1 MVDNTKILNSKMINF
16 EITES
21 LSPLFSKARVTIM
34 HHGENPNRSAFD
46 KWDVERA
53 VPTLKNVPIVGF
65 FNNEEEN
72 FGGHERSLA
81 IEDDEV
87 VIKTKTVPIGVI
99 PESAIF
105 SWENIVDK
113 DGIQREYLVV
123 DNALIWN
130 RDEKLVSALKT
141 DNFGQSMEITVNESY
156 NHNGIDYITDFY
168 FTALCVLG
176 IDKNG
181 AGYVQP
187 AFNDAK
193 VQTYSK
199 DETLSE
205 NMKNMF
211 KDLKFALNEIETIE
225 KGETKLKLE
234 DLLAKFSLTEEELS
248 AKVKNYAE
256 ISVEEVEKELNDFA
270 QKEADAKAKA
280 KEDADKADKG
290 TKSEGGKSTK
300 AKKTDAPD
308 NATIAKLEKQI
319 EDLKA
324 ENEKLKEEIKELKS
338 KNGKFELDN
347 HVREC
352 NDKVESFIGTYG
364 IEKDAVKDLNYSEF
378 DSVDAL
384 EVKLFEILG
393 RMAKPVEKTN
403 GKEFAKITL
412 KPENKNKKQYSFED
426 LFDK

>member
-21 LSPLFSKARVTIM
+21 LSPLFSKARVTVM
-34 HHGENPNRSAFD
+34 YHGENPNRSSFS
-46 KWDVERA
+46 KWDVEKA
-53 VPTLKNVPIVGF
+53 VPSLKNIPIVGYF
-65 FNNEEEN
+65 SEEDEN
-72 FGGHERSLA
+72 FGGHERSLVV
-81 IEDDEV
+81 EDDKIV
-87 VIKTKTVPIGVI
+87 VKTKTVPIGVV
-99 PESAIF
+99 PESAVF

-113 DGIQREYLVV
+113 DGIRREYLVI

-130 RDEKLVSALKT
+130 RDEKLVSALST
-141 DNFGQSMEITVNESY
+141 DDFGQSMEITVNEY
-156 NHNGIDYITDFY
+156 YTLDGIDYITDFY

-181 AGYVQP
+181 AGYVRP

-199 DETLSE
+199 DDSLTES
-205 NMKNMF
+205 MQNMF

-225 KGETKLKLE
+225 KGEPKLKLE

-256 ISVEEVEKELNDFA
+256 IPVEEVEKELAEFA
-270 QKEADAKAKA
+270 KAETDAKAKAQEDAKAKA
-280 KEDADKADKG
+280 KDGEPK
-290 TKSEGGKSTK
+290 K
-300 AKKTDAPD
+300 AKKPETSD

-319 EDLKA
+319 EELKS
-324 ENEKLKEEIKELKS
+324 ENEKLKEEIKGLKA

-352 NDKVESFIGTYG
+352 NDKVESFIETYG
-364 IEKDAVKDLNYSEF
+364 LDESAVKELDYSAFENT
-378 DSVDAL
+378 DAL
-384 EVKLFEILG
+384 EVKLFEMLG
-393 RMAKPVEKTN
+393 RMAKPVEKNTS
-403 GKEFAKITL
+403 KEFAKITI
-412 KPENKNKKQYSFED
+412 KPEGTNKKQYSFED
-426 LFDK
+426 LFN

>member
-21 LSPLFSKARVTIM
+21 LSPLFSKARVTVM
-34 HHGENPNRSAFD
+34 YHGENPNRSSFS

-53 VPTLKNVPIVGF
+53 VPSLKNIPIVGYF
-65 FNNEEEN
+65 SEEDEN
-72 FGGHERSLA
+72 FGGHERSLVV
-81 IEDDEV
+81 EDDKIV
-87 VIKTKTVPIGVI
+87 VKTKTVPIGVV
-99 PESAIF
+99 PESAVF

-113 DGIQREYLVV
+113 DGIKREYLVI

-130 RDEKLVSALKT
+130 RDEKLVSALST
-141 DNFGQSMEITVNESY
+141 DDFGQSMEITVNEY
-156 NHNGIDYITDFY
+156 YTLNGIDYITDFY

-176 IDKNG
+176 IAKNG

-199 DETLSE
+199 DDSLTES
-205 NMKNMF
+205 MQNMF

-225 KGETKLKLE
+225 RGEQKLKLE
-234 DLLAKFSLTEEELS
+234 DLLTKFSLTEDELS

-256 ISVEEVEKELNDFA
+256 IPVEEVEKELAEFA
-270 QKEADAKAKA
+270 KAEADAKAKA
-280 KEDADKADKG
+280 KADEEAKAKAKAG
-290 TKSEGGKSTK
+290 EPNK
-300 AKKTDAPD
+300 AKKSNTSD

-319 EDLKA
+319 EELKA
-324 ENEKLKEEIKELKS
+324 ENEKLKEEIKGLKA

-352 NDKVESFIGTYG
+352 NDKVESFIETYG
-364 IEKDAVKDLNYSEF
+364 LDESAVKELDYSAFENT
-378 DSVDAL
+378 DAL
-384 EVKLFEILG
+384 EVKLFEMLG
-393 RMAKPVEKTN
+393 RMAKPVEKSTS
-403 GKEFAKITL
+403 KEFTKITI
-412 KPENKNKKQYSFED
+412 KPEGTKKKQYSFED
-426 LFDK
+426 LFN

>member
-21 LSPLFSKARVTIM
+21 LSPLFSKARVTVM
-34 HHGENPNRSAFD
+34 YHGDNPNRSHFD
-46 KWDVERA
+46 KWDVEKA
-53 VPTLKNVPIVGF
+53 VPSLKNIPIVGYF
-65 FNNEEEN
+65 SEEDEN
-72 FGGHERSLA
+72 FGGHERSLVV
-81 IEDDEV
+81 EDDKIV
-87 VIKTKTVPIGVI
+87 VKTKTVPIGVV

-105 SWENIVDK
+105 SWENIVDQ
-113 DGIQREYLVV
+113 DGIRREYLVI

-130 RDEKLVSALKT
+130 RDEKLVSALST
-141 DNFGQSMEITVNESY
+141 DDFGQSMEITVNEYY
-156 NHNGIDYITDFY
+156 NLNGIDYITDFY

-181 AGYVQP
+181 AGYVRP

-199 DETLSE
+199 DDSLTES
-205 NMKNMF
+205 MQNMF

-225 KGETKLKLE
+225 KGEPKLKLE

-256 ISVEEVEKELNDFA
+256 IPVEEVEKELAEFA
-270 QKEADAKAKA
+270 KADAKAQADAKAKEDAKAKA
-280 KEDADKADKG
+280 KED
-290 TKSEGGKSTK
+290 TPNK
-300 AKKTDAPD
+300 AKKSGTSD

-319 EDLKA
+319 EELKA
-324 ENEKLKEEIKELKS
+324 ENEKLKEEIKGLKA

-352 NDKVESFIGTYG
+352 NDKVESFIETYG
-364 IEKDAVKDLNYSEF
+364 LDESAVKELDYSEF
-378 DSVDAL
+378 ENTDAL
-384 EVKLFEILG
+384 EVKLFEMLG
-393 RMAKPVEKTN
+393 RMAKPVEKNTS
-403 GKEFAKITL
+403 KEFTKITI
-412 KPENKNKKQYSFED
+412 KPETTNKKQYSFED
-426 LFDK
+426 LFN

>member
-1 MVDNTKILNSKMINF
+1 MVETTKILNSKMINF

-21 LSPLFSKARVTIM
+21 LSPLFSKARITVM
-34 HHGENPNRSAFD
+34 HHGENPNRSAFA

-53 VPTLKNVPIVGF
+53 VPSLKNIPIVGYF
-65 FNNEEEN
+65 SEEDEN
-72 FGGHERSLA
+72 FGGHERSLVV
-81 IEDDEV
+81 EDDKIV
-87 VIKTKTVPIGVI
+87 VKTKTVPIGVV
-99 PESAIF
+99 PESAVF

-113 DGIQREYLVV
+113 DGIQREYLVI

-130 RDEKLVSALKT
+130 RDEKLVSALST
-141 DNFGQSMEITVNESY
+141 DDFGQSMEITVNEY
-156 NHNGIDYITDFY
+156 YTLNGIDYITDFY

-181 AGYVQP
+181 AGYVRP

-199 DETLSE
+199 DDSLTES
-205 NMKNMF
+205 MQNMF

-225 KGETKLKLE
+225 KGEQKLKLE

-256 ISVEEVEKELNDFA
+256 IPVEEVEKELAEFA
-270 QKEADAKAKA
+270 KAEADAKAQEDAKAKA
-280 KEDADKADKG
+280 KAGEPD
-290 TKSEGGKSTK
+290 K
-300 AKKTDAPD
+300 AKKSNTPD

-319 EDLKA
+319 EELKA
-324 ENEKLKEEIKELKS
+324 ENEKLKEEIKDLKA

-352 NDKVESFIGTYG
+352 NDKVESFIETYG
-364 IEKDAVKDLNYSEF
+364 LDESAVKELDYSAFENT
-378 DSVDAL
+378 DAL
-384 EVKLFEILG
+384 EVKLFEMLG
-393 RMAKPVEKTN
+393 RMAKPVEKNTS
-403 GKEFAKITL
+403 KEFAKITI
-412 KPENKNKKQYSFED
+412 KPEESKKKQYSFEE
-426 LFDK
+426 LFN

>member
-21 LSPLFSKARVTIM
+21 LSPLFSKARVTVM
-34 HHGENPNRSAFD
+34 YHGENPNRSSFS

-53 VPTLKNVPIVGF
+53 VPSLKNIPIVGYF
-65 FNNEEEN
+65 SEEDEN
-72 FGGHERSLA
+72 FGGHERSLVV
-81 IEDDEV
+81 EDDKIV
-87 VIKTKTVPIGVI
+87 VKTKTVPIGVV
-99 PESAIF
+99 PESAVF

-113 DGIQREYLVV
+113 DGIRREYLVI

-130 RDEKLVSALKT
+130 RDEKLVSALST
-141 DNFGQSMEITVNESY
+141 DDFGQSMEITVNEY
-156 NHNGIDYITDFY
+156 YTLDGIDYITDFY

-181 AGYVQP
+181 AGYVRP
-187 AFNDAK
+187 AFDDAK

-199 DETLSE
+199 DDSLTES
-205 NMKNMF
+205 MQNMF

-225 KGETKLKLE
+225 KGEPKLKLE

-256 ISVEEVEKELNDFA
+256 IPVEEVEKELAEFA
-270 QKEADAKAKA
+270 KAEADADKKAKAKA
-280 KEDADKADKG
+280 KEDEPK
-290 TKSEGGKSTK
+290 K
-300 AKKTDAPD
+300 AKKSETSD

-319 EDLKA
+319 EELKS
-324 ENEKLKEEIKELKS
+324 ENEKLKEEIKGLKA

-352 NDKVESFIGTYG
+352 NDKVEAFIETYG
-364 IEKDAVKDLNYSEF
+364 LDESAVKELDYSAFENT
-378 DSVDAL
+378 DAL
-384 EVKLFEILG
+384 EVKLFEMLG
-393 RMAKPVEKTN
+393 RMAKPVEKN
-403 GKEFAKITL
+403 ISKEFAKITI
-412 KPENKNKKQYSFED
+412 KPEQGNKKQYSFED
-426 LFDK
+426 LFN

>member
-21 LSPLFSKARVTIM
+21 LSPLFSKARVTVM
-34 HHGENPNRSAFD
+34 YHGENPNRSSFS
-46 KWDVERA
+46 KWDVEKA
-53 VPTLKNVPIVGF
+53 VPSLKNIPIVGYF
-65 FNNEEEN
+65 SEEDEN
-72 FGGHERSLA
+72 FGGHERSLVV
-81 IEDDEV
+81 EDDKLV
-87 VIKTKTVPIGVI
+87 VKTKTVPIGVV
-99 PESAIF
+99 PESAVF

-113 DGIQREYLVV
+113 DGIRREYLVI

-130 RDEKLVSALKT
+130 RDEKLVSALST
-141 DNFGQSMEITVNESY
+141 DDFGQSMEITVNEY
-156 NHNGIDYITDFY
+156 YTLDGIDYITDFY

-181 AGYVQP
+181 AGYVRP

-199 DETLSE
+199 DDSLTES
-205 NMKNMF
+205 MQNMF

-225 KGETKLKLE
+225 KGEPKLKLE

-256 ISVEEVEKELNDFA
+256 IPVEEVEKELAEFA
-270 QKEADAKAKA
+270 KAEADADKKAKAKA
-280 KEDADKADKG
+280 KEDEPK
-290 TKSEGGKSTK
+290 K
-300 AKKTDAPD
+300 AKKSETPD

-319 EDLKA
+319 EELKL
-324 ENEKLKEEIKELKS
+324 ENEKLKEEIKGLKA

-352 NDKVESFIGTYG
+352 NDKVESFIETYG
-364 IEKDAVKDLNYSEF
+364 LDESAVKELDYSAFENT
-378 DSVDAL
+378 DAL
-384 EVKLFEILG
+384 EVKLFEMLG
-393 RMAKPVEKTN
+393 RMAKPVEKNTS
-403 GKEFAKITL
+403 KEFAKITI
-412 KPENKNKKQYSFED
+412 KPEGTNKKQYSFED
-426 LFDK
+426 LFN

>member
-1 MVDNTKILNSKMINF
+1 MVENTKILNSKMINF

-21 LSPLFSKARVTIM
+21 LSPLFSKARVTVM
-34 HHGENPNRSAFD
+34 HHGENPNRSSFD
-46 KWDVERA
+46 KWDVEKA
-53 VPTLKNVPIVGF
+53 VPSLKNIPIVGYF
-65 FNNEEEN
+65 SEEDEN
-72 FGGHERSLA
+72 FGGHERSLVV
-81 IEDDEV
+81 EDDKLV
-87 VIKTKTVPIGVI
+87 VKTKTVPIGVV
-99 PESAIF
+99 PESAVF

-113 DGIQREYLVV
+113 DGIQREYLVI

-130 RDEKLVSALKT
+130 RDEKLVSALST
-141 DNFGQSMEITVNESY
+141 DDFGQSMEITVNEYY

-181 AGYVQP
+181 AGYVRP

-199 DETLSE
+199 DDSLTES
-205 NMKNMF
+205 MQNMF

-225 KGETKLKLE
+225 KGEPKLKLE

-256 ISVEEVEKELNDFA
+256 IPVEEVEKELAEFA
-270 QKEADAKAKA
+270 KAETDAKAKAQEDAKAKA
-280 KEDADKADKG
+280 KDGEPK
-290 TKSEGGKSTK
+290 K
-300 AKKTDAPD
+300 AKKPETSD

-319 EDLKA
+319 EELKS
-324 ENEKLKEEIKELKS
+324 ENEKLKEEIKGLKA

-352 NDKVESFIGTYG
+352 NDKVESFIETYG
-364 IEKDAVKDLNYSEF
+364 LDESAVKELDYSAFENT
-378 DSVDAL
+378 DAL
-384 EVKLFEILG
+384 EVKLFEMLG
-393 RMAKPVEKTN
+393 RMAKPVEKNTS
-403 GKEFAKITL
+403 KEFAKITI
-412 KPENKNKKQYSFED
+412 KPEGTNKKQYSFED
-426 LFDK
+426 LFN

>member
-21 LSPLFSKARVTIM
+21 LSPLFSKARVTVM
-34 HHGENPNRSAFD
+34 HHGENPNRSAFA

-53 VPTLKNVPIVGF
+53 VPSLKNIPIVGYF
-65 FNNEEEN
+65 SEEDEN
-72 FGGHERSLA
+72 FGGHERSLVV
-81 IEDDEV
+81 EDDKIV
-87 VIKTKTVPIGVI
+87 VKTKTVPIGVV
-99 PESAIF
+99 PESAVF

-113 DGIQREYLVV
+113 DGIQREYLVI

-130 RDEKLVSALKT
+130 RDEKLVSALST
-141 DNFGQSMEITVNESY
+141 DDFGQSMEITVNEY
-156 NHNGIDYITDFY
+156 YTLNGIDYITDFY

-181 AGYVQP
+181 AGYVRP
-187 AFNDAK
+187 AFDDAK

-199 DETLSE
+199 DDSLTES
-205 NMKNMF
+205 MQNMF

-225 KGETKLKLE
+225 KGEPKLKLE

-256 ISVEEVEKELNDFA
+256 IPVEEVEKELAEFA
-270 QKEADAKAKA
+270 KAEVDAKAKAQEDAKAKA
-280 KEDADKADKG
+280 KEDEPK
-290 TKSEGGKSTK
+290 K
-300 AKKTDAPD
+300 AKKSETSD

-319 EDLKA
+319 EELKS
-324 ENEKLKEEIKELKS
+324 ENEKLKEEIKGLKA

-352 NDKVESFIGTYG
+352 NDKVEAFIETYG
-364 IEKDAVKDLNYSEF
+364 LDESAVKELDYSAFENT
-378 DSVDAL
+378 DAL
-384 EVKLFEILG
+384 EVKLFEMLG
-393 RMAKPVEKTN
+393 RMAKPVEKN
-403 GKEFAKITL
+403 ISKEFAKITI
-412 KPENKNKKQYSFED
+412 KPEQGNKKQYSFED
-426 LFDK
+426 LFN

>member
-21 LSPLFSKARVTIM
+21 LSPLFSKARVTVM
-34 HHGENPNRSAFD
+34 YHGENPNRSSFS
-46 KWDVERA
+46 KWDVEKA
-53 VPTLKNVPIVGF
+53 VPSLKNIPIVGYF
-65 FNNEEEN
+65 SEEDEN
-72 FGGHERSLA
+72 FGGHERSLVV
-81 IEDDEV
+81 EDDKIV
-87 VIKTKTVPIGVI
+87 VKTKTVPIGVV
-99 PESAIF
+99 PESAVF

-113 DGIQREYLVV
+113 DGIRREYLVI

-130 RDEKLVSALKT
+130 RDEKLVSALST
-141 DNFGQSMEITVNESY
+141 DDFGQSMEITVNEY
-156 NHNGIDYITDFY
+156 YTLDGIDYITDFY

-181 AGYVQP
+181 AGYVRP

-199 DETLSE
+199 DDSLTES
-205 NMKNMF
+205 MQNMF

-225 KGETKLKLE
+225 KGEPKLKLE

-256 ISVEEVEKELNDFA
+256 IPVEEVEKELAEFA
-270 QKEADAKAKA
+270 KAETDAKAKDGEP
-280 KEDADKADKG
+280 K
-290 TKSEGGKSTK
+290 K
-300 AKKTDAPD
+300 AKKPETSD

-319 EDLKA
+319 EELKS
-324 ENEKLKEEIKELKS
+324 ENEKLKEEIKGLKA

-352 NDKVESFIGTYG
+352 NDKVESFIETYG
-364 IEKDAVKDLNYSEF
+364 LDESAVKELDYSAFENT
-378 DSVDAL
+378 DAL
-384 EVKLFEILG
+384 EVKLFEMLG
-393 RMAKPVEKTN
+393 RMAKPVEKNTS
-403 GKEFAKITL
+403 KEFAKITI
-412 KPENKNKKQYSFED
+412 KPEGTNKKQYSFED
-426 LFDK
+426 LFN

>member
-21 LSPLFSKARVTIM
+21 LSPLFSKARVTVM
-34 HHGENPNRSAFD
+34 HHGENPNRSSFD
-46 KWDVERA
+46 KWDVEKA
-53 VPTLKNVPIVGF
+53 VPSLKNIPIVGYF
-65 FNNEEEN
+65 SEEDEN
-72 FGGHERSLA
+72 FGGHERSLVV
-81 IEDDEV
+81 EDDKLV
-87 VIKTKTVPIGVI
+87 VKTKTVPIGVV
-99 PESAIF
+99 PESAVF

-113 DGIQREYLVV
+113 DGIQREYLVI

-130 RDEKLVSALKT
+130 RDEKLVSALAT
-141 DNFGQSMEITVNESY
+141 DDFGQSMEITVNEYY

-181 AGYVQP
+181 AGYVRP

-199 DETLSE
+199 DDSLTES
-205 NMKNMF
+205 MQNMF

-225 KGETKLKLE
+225 KGEQKLKLE

-256 ISVEEVEKELNDFA
+256 IPVEEVEKELAEFA
-270 QKEADAKAKA
+270 KAETDAKAKAQEDAKAKA
-280 KEDADKADKG
+280 KDGEPK
-290 TKSEGGKSTK
+290 K
-300 AKKTDAPD
+300 AKKPETSD

-319 EDLKA
+319 EELKS
-324 ENEKLKEEIKELKS
+324 ENEKLKEEIKGLKA

-352 NDKVESFIGTYG
+352 NDKVESFIETYG
-364 IEKDAVKDLNYSEF
+364 LDESAVKELDYSAFENT
-378 DSVDAL
+378 DAL
-384 EVKLFEILG
+384 EVKLFEMLG
-393 RMAKPVEKTN
+393 RMAKPVEKNTS
-403 GKEFAKITL
+403 KEFAKITI
-412 KPENKNKKQYSFED
+412 KPEGTNKKQYSFED
-426 LFDK
+426 LFN

>member
-21 LSPLFSKARVTIM
+21 LSPLFSKAKVTVM
-34 HHGENPNRSAFD
+34 YCGENPNRSSFD
-46 KWDVERA
+46 KLDVEKA
-53 VPTLKNVPIVGF
+53 IPSLKNIPIVGY
-65 FNNEEEN
+65 FNDEDEN
-72 FGGHERSLA
+72 FGGHERSLVV
-81 IEDDEV
+81 EDDKLV
-87 VIKTKTVPIGVI
+87 VKTKTIPIGVV

-113 DGIQREYLVV
+113 DGIQREYLVI

-130 RDEKLVSALKT
+130 RDEKLVSALST
-141 DNFGQSMEITVNESY
+141 DDFGQSMEITIDKY
-156 NHNGIDYITDFY
+156 YTHNGIDYITDFY

-176 IDKNG
+176 IAKNG

-199 DETLSE
+199 DDSLTES
-205 NMKNMF
+205 MKNMF

-225 KGETKLKLE
+225 KGEQKLKLE
-234 DLLAKFSLTEEELS
+234 DLLAKFSLTEDELS

-256 ISVEEVEKELNDFA
+256 IPVEEVEKELVEFA
-270 QKEADAKAKA
+270 TAEADAKAKA
-280 KEDADKADKG
+280 DAKAVADAKAKAG
-290 TKSEGGKSTK
+290 EPNK
-300 AKKTDAPD
+300 AKKSNTSD

-324 ENEKLKEEIKELKS
+324 ENEKLKEEIKGLKA

-352 NDKVESFIGTYG
+352 TDKVESFIETYG
-364 IEKDAVKDLNYSEF
+364 LDESAVKELDYSAFENT
-378 DSVDAL
+378 DAL
-384 EVKLFEILG
+384 EVKLFEMLG
-393 RMAKPVEKTN
+393 RMAKPVEKNTS
-403 GKEFAKITL
+403 KEFAKITI
-412 KPENKNKKQYSFED
+412 KPEGTKKKQYSFED
-426 LFDK
+426 LFN

>member
-81 IEDDEV
+81 IEGDEV
-87 VIKTKTVPIGVI
+87 VVKTRTVPIGVI

-105 SWENIVDK
+105 SWENIVDNN
-113 DGIQREYLVV
+113 GIQREYLVV

-280 KEDADKADKG
+280 GEDADKG
-290 TKSEGGKSTK
+290 TKSEGGKTAK
-300 AKKTDAPD
+300 AKKTDTSD
-308 NATIAKLEKQI
+308 NATIAKLQKQI

-324 ENEKLKEEIKELKS
+324 ENEKLKEEIKALKS
-338 KNGKFELDN
+338 KNSKFELDN

-393 RMAKPVEKTN
+393 RMAKPVEKAT
-403 GKEFAKITL
+403 GKEFAKISIKT
-412 KPENKNKKQYSFED
+412 ENANKKTYSFED
-426 LFDK
+426 LFNK